1 MASRL
6 RRAIDRGDHYSGVL
20 RQLAAVC
27 GGVGALETLSDD
39 PIPDEPFDP
48 SGLTDADRA
57 VAAEILAAIEAAGDA
72 PPPR

>member
-1 MASRL
+1 M
-6 RRAIDRGDHYSGVL
+6 L

-27 GGVGALETLSDD
+27 GGVEALETLSDD

-57 VAAEILAAIEAAGDA
+57 VAAEILAAIEAAGDVPSSTTSTGRSA
-72 PPPR
+72 DVSWRPP